1 MFFGDPFPPEDMDE
15 NETTSIG
22 STSESEIVL
31 KLDQTAI
38 PCGSIYPASQ
48 TTDEVSCW
56 SVFYTAA
63 EIHDGFLGMK
73 G

>member
-15 NETTSIG
+15 NETASIG

-48 TTDEVSCW
+48 TTDEVSC
-56 SVFYTAA
+56 
-63 EIHDGFLGMK
+63 
-73 G
+73 

>member
-48 TTDEVSCW
+48 TTDEVSC
-56 SVFYTAA
+56 
-63 EIHDGFLGMK
+63 
-73 G
+73 